1 MIGFPLPYRD
11 ELIYSTIA
19 RHGVHSGITSP
30 KELLYDVFGDRKIIA
45 TSDLPSHLG
54 QIARLYPHSLG
65 ITPERL
71 LYENTLF
78 PLYAPFIGE
87 TRRRAI
93 VKTLT
98 VSKKCSAHLSL
109 GAAAS
114 RVQQSAYLR
123 YCPGCIELQLKHH
136 GELYWIRAHQVTGAD
151 VCPLHGELVD
161 SR

>member
-30 KELLYDVFGDRKIIA
+30 KELLFDVFGDRKIIA

-98 VSKKCSAHLSL
+98 VN
-109 GAAAS
+109 
-114 RVQQSAYLR
+114 
-123 YCPGCIELQLKHH
+123 
-136 GELYWIRAHQVTGAD
+136 
-151 VCPLHGELVD
+151 
-161 SR
+161 